1 MSLLNVPLPLRT
13 SASSCCPSAA
23 IPFSRLYSSS
33 PPPVPGQKFIPH
45 RQFRSGVFLPDVL
58 LANPRLSC
66 GAKLLWA
73 RLARY
78 AGVNGVCFP
87 SCQTLGTDLGCSARQ
102 ID

>member
-1 MSLLNVPLPLRT
+1 M
-13 SASSCCPSAA
+13 
-23 IPFSRLYSSS
+23 SRLLPQGTSVPAPSQQINAQE

-87 SCQTLGTDLGCSARQ
+87 SCQTLGAG
-102 ID
+102 